1 MSFKCEKCNKE
12 FKNKYILNNHLTKK
26 NPCNKIKEKLK
37 CTICN
42 IEFNR
47 KFHKEK
53 HEQTSKHIK
62 NVTINGNNNIVDS
75 FNNIVNLTL
84 STNPFKHT
92 NLDCIDY
99 EMLENIYNK
108 FKNSLEKDD
117 KYKFMVNFRSI
128 IYLLEK
134 IHFDLRNKANQN
146 LRILLLFPNLE
157 KKIIEYL
164 ILEINTETKVVTWQR
179 LEYVEFLDKLIEL
192 LEKLNERHEVEN
204 FTQYIDHMKLILYNP
219 NNKQNIEH
227 MLTNM
232 YKSYNYNQE
241 KDKRTSST
249 ILNENI
255 KLYRNYR
262 DNELMLSN
270 GYIPNII
277 NPLI

>member
-1 MSFKCEKCNKE
+1 MTFICEKCNKL
-12 FKNKYILNNHLTKK
+12 FKSKFNLNTHLNKK
-26 NPCNKIKEKLK
+26 NPCDKIKEKLK
-37 CTICN
+37 CNICN
-42 IEFNR
+42 IEFER
-47 KFHKEK
+47 KNHKERHEKTEK
-53 HEQTSKHIK
+53 HLK
-62 NVTINGNNNIVDS
+62 NITINNIN

-84 STNPFKHT
+84 STNPFRHT

-108 FKNSLEKDD
+108 FKNSLEKDN

-164 ILEINTETKVVTWQR
+164 ILEINTETKAVTWQR

-192 LEKLNERHEVEN
+192 LEKLNEKFEVTN
-204 FTQYIDHMKLILYNP
+204 FIQYIDHMKLILYNP

>member
-1 MSFKCEKCNKE
+1 MTFICEKCNKE
-12 FKNKYILNNHLTKK
+12 FKSKYNLNVHLNKKI
-26 NPCNKIKEKLK
+26 PCNKIKEKIK

-42 IEFNR
+42 IEFER
-47 KFHKEK
+47 KNHKEK
-53 HEQTSKHIK
+53 HEKTEKHLK
-62 NVTINGNNNIVDS
+62 NITINNNNIN

-108 FKNSLEKDD
+108 YINSLEKDD
-117 KYKFMVNFRSI
+117 RYKFMVNFRSI

-134 IHFDLRNKANQN
+134 IHFDLRNSANQN

-164 ILEINTETKVVTWQR
+164 ILEINTETKAVTWQR
-179 LEYVEFLDKLIEL
+179 LDYEEFLDKLIEL
-192 LEKLNERHEVEN
+192 LEKLNEKFEVPN
-204 FTQYIDHMKLILYNP
+204 FIQYIDHMKLILYKP

-232 YKSYNYNQE
+232 YKSYNYDQE
-241 KDKRTSST
+241 KEKRNVSDT
-249 ILNENI
+249 LNENI
-255 KLYRNYR
+255 NLYKKYR
-262 DNELMLSN
+262 DNELKLSN
-270 GYIPNII
+270 GYIPDVI
-277 NPLI
+277 NSLI